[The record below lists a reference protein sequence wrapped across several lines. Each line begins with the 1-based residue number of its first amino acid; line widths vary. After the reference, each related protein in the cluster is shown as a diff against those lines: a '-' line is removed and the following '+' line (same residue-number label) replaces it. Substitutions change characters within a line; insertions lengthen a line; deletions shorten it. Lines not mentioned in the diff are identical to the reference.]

1 MSDDFDELPDDDL
14 FTNPAS
20 LLAIEEAVAAAERK
34 APTHAPQNPVAVGG
48 KPTGKYHHT
57 VAPASSLHLRG
68 RGAQD
73 DDDEEYGG
81 PEFFADEIGNYFE
94 SEVKDVRRQG
104 LDADVL
110 QRGEGAK
117 GIEAVSETA
126 GNGQGSFPR
135 YTSFGPAS
143 QGSIN
148 ASSHKADPPNP
159 SSARDTSINA
169 STSTAS
175 RLPIPPS
182 SKSRPKALHPRP
194 QRRRKCAPISDP
206 RDPSMFVGT
215 GSKSGPQQ
223 PVGKP
228 QRPSV
233 SAGVTQD
240 DIEALRQQVA
250 QMAKEKK
257 EVEDRE
263 KKAVQELWRYQ
274 GEVKTVRMKADE
286 ERKHAESKFMD
297 LQNQLSTL
305 EETSK
310 SERLGHRRALDTVQT
325 DHAFKM
331 HNEQSSHVKARFGT
345 QRTRQMQATPSRPNG
360 ISAPQQGGASPFPVD
375 NNYAYTPSRSPTK
388 KGAAA
393 PGGRSTRLGSM
404 GPPPVPDLLVSGFMP
419 PQPLTASSRK
429 ARLSDGKKADRDTPT
444 NSKFP
449 GLLDTFTGD
458 SQLPSHKKRNRR
470 KDAEDGGRASPT
482 PSVFEE
488 AQVQDFDMHEET
500 YPLVQEEEDVHMD
513 HAQDD
518 IIVEV
523 NHIIFTHF
531 YTPIWE

>member
-126 GNGQGSFPR
+126 GNGQGSFSR

-159 SSARDTSINA
+159 SSARDTSIN
-169 STSTAS
+169 
-175 RLPIPPS
+175 
-182 SKSRPKALHPRP
+182 P
-194 QRRRKCAPISDP
+194 QRQPPPGSQSLRHPNHAQKPFTRGSVNVRQLASQ
-206 RDPSMFVGT
+206 VGT

-286 ERKHAESKFMD
+286 EKKHAESKFMD

-305 EETSK
+305 EETLK

-325 DHAFKM
+325 DHAFKHDLE
-331 HNEQSSHVKARFGT
+331 HNVPVKCKPLHPARTASPQS
-345 QRTRQMQATPSRPNG
+345 
-360 ISAPQQGGASPFPVD
+360 QQGGASPFPVD

-404 GPPPVPDLLVSGFMP
+404 GPPPVPDLLVSGFMT

-482 PSVFEE
+482 PSVFEG